1 MDILRIGII
10 AYVNVISMDASSISL
25 VMTQPWLLL
34 EQTTMKGCILYWSRH
49 SENNFMCLMMFPFK
63 LLPLVHHFCLACQI
77 FFMYLVLFRVYLQ
90 QMSLFSISSSFLL
103 HWVALRISI
112 WNYMLH
118 WLIFYSSFEQFYSL
132 SFSLT
137 CELFYNREFMI
148 YSKVHLIGYGAQM
161 NQE

>member
-77 FFMYLVLFRVYLQ
+77 FFIYLVLFRVYLQ
-90 QMSLFSISSSFLL
+90 QTISSSFLL